1 MKRTPT
7 LIDLH
12 QQQTTEPLVQPP
24 TYPQIWTQPCSGQL
38 LVMADA
44 YPLAVALQPYAGT
57 AMVGWTRSTARK
69 VLVRLAGSTTYART
83 DVTAYTVN
91 PIPVTTFDFPGPSDI
106 DGVTDGVTV
115 KLAKIPSIESKLY
128 IVQAWPTEDFG
139 VSTVVTTTDAIVPSP
154 AADLDRQ
161 LEITAQKAPQ
171 VEPVTVNLSQAV
183 TIWTGARTNDLTTL

>member
-12 QQQTTEPLVQPP
+12 QQQTSEPLVQPP

-83 DVTAYTVN
+83 DVTAHLIS
-91 PIPVTTFDFPGPSDI
+91 PIAGPITDPPAPTEI
-106 DGVTDGVTV
+106 DGT
-115 KLAKIPSIESKLY
+115 
-128 IVQAWPTEDFG
+128 TE
-139 VSTVVTTTDAIVPSP
+139 
-154 AADLDRQ
+154 L
-161 LEITAQKAPQ
+161 K
-171 VEPVTVNLSQAV
+171 
-183 TIWTGARTNDLTTL
+183 

>member
-1 MKRTPT
+1 VKRTPT

-12 QQQTTEPLVQPP
+12 QQQTSEPLVQPP

-69 VLVRLAGSTTYART
+69 VLVRVAGSTTYART
-83 DVTAYTVN
+83 DVTAHLIS
-91 PIPVTTFDFPGPSDI
+91 PIAGPITDPPAPTEI
-106 DGVTDGVTV
+106 DGTTDGVTI
-115 KLAKIPSIESKLY
+115 KLPKIGALSPEIRLQS
-128 IVQAWPTEDFG
+128 WPTEADG
-139 VSTVVTTTDAIVPSP
+139 QIAQYTTTDAIVTSP

-171 VEPVTVNLSQAV
+171 VEPITVNFSQAV

>member
-12 QQQTTEPLVQPP
+12 QQETTEPLVQPP

-38 LVMADA
+38 LMMADA

-69 VLVRLAGSTTYART
+69 VLVRLAGSTTYARA
-83 DVTAYTVN
+83 DVTVYMV
-91 PIPVTTFDFPGPSDI
+91 PPFPVTVYDAPAPSDI

-115 KLAKIPSIESKLY
+115 KLAKISSLEGGLY
-128 IVQAWPTEDFG
+128 LLQGWPTENNG
-139 VSTVVTTTDAIVPSP
+139 VSTVVTTTDAIVASP

-161 LEITAQKAPQ
+161 IEITAQKAPQ
-171 VEPVTVNLSQAV
+171 VEPITVNLSQAV
-183 TIWTGARTNDLTTL
+183 TIWTGARTNDLTSL